1 MDDGFVFLDGW
12 VGGPHENCVI
22 TTDPFQPLY
31 GETSG
36 SGEGRRCLEKVCS
49 CTRER
54 RCLAEVRP
62 YAPLILSE
70 EAEECLDLFVSTISG
85 SP

>member
-1 MDDGFVFLDGW
+1 MMLAKDDGFVFLDGW

-36 SGEGRRCLEKVCS
+36 SGEGRRCLEKF
-49 CTRER
+49 
-54 RCLAEVRP
+54 
-62 YAPLILSE
+62 APAPGNADAWPKLGR
-70 EAEECLDLFVSTISG
+70 THR
-85 SP
+85 